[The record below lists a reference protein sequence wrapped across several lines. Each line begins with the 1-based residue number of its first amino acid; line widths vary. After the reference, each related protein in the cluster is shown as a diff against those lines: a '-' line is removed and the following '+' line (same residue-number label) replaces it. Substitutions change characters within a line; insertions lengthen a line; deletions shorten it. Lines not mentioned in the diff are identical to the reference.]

1 MSQIPVL
8 APFKADIISQ
18 LQTSMFLLPQD
29 FYWGFSGGSG
39 SKEFACNVGGLSLIL
54 GSRRSS
60 REGNGN
66 PLQYSCLDN
75 SMDRGAWRAK
85 SMASQTVRHDWPTNT
100 HVTFIIEFFFNIQHF
115 FSFSRF
121 QISTL
126 FPIFVTS
133 FLNHW
138 QSNK

>member
-85 SMASQTVRHDWPTNT
+85 SMASQPVRHQRRGGAVMGVAITQPPEAVLSFPVGARPTARDPRMA
-100 HVTFIIEFFFNIQHF
+100 
-115 FSFSRF
+115 SRGTV
-121 QISTL
+121 SRR
-126 FPIFVTS
+126 
-133 FLNHW
+133 
-138 QSNK
+138 